1 MDAEPGPARLQIAAG
16 DDAAAV
22 VPLVKRRRSARVE
35 LVAVADE
42 DERPVRMD
50 AMGEGDD
57 THAAHIGAA
66 RALAKCVTDRFM
78 LYYMNKSPHCRGKQR
93 MIAFHNI
100 SEGGDEH
107 DRSCQTAV
115 AHVGGGERVA
125 ALESLRSEGR
135 RVGQEGGST

>member
-22 VPLVKRRRSARVE
+22 VPLVKRRRSARVG

-78 LYYMNKSPHCRGKQR
+78 LY
-93 MIAFHNI
+93 
-100 SEGGDEH
+100 
-107 DRSCQTAV
+107 
-115 AHVGGGERVA
+115 
-125 ALESLRSEGR
+125 RSEEHTSELQSLMR
-135 RVGQEGGST
+135 IAYAVFCLKDRINEATA

>member
-1 MDAEPGPARLQIAAG
+1 MRISDWSSDVCSSDLPGPARLQIAAG

-78 LYYMNKSPHCRGKQR
+78 LYYMNKSQHCRGQQR

-107 DRSCQTAV
+107 DRSYQKAV
-115 AHVGGGERVA
+115 RAE
-125 ALESLRSEGR
+125 ER
-135 RVGQEGGST
+135 RVGREGVSRG

>member
-57 THAAHIGAA
+57 THAAHLGAE
-66 RALAKCVTDRFM
+66 R
-78 LYYMNKSPHCRGKQR
+78 KSVVEGKGV
-93 MIAFHNI
+93 
-100 SEGGDEH
+100 SGGGDL
-107 DRSCQTAV
+107 
-115 AHVGGGERVA
+115 GGG
-125 ALESLRSEGR
+125 GIITKNNQR
-135 RVGQEGGST
+135 RKSKKKE